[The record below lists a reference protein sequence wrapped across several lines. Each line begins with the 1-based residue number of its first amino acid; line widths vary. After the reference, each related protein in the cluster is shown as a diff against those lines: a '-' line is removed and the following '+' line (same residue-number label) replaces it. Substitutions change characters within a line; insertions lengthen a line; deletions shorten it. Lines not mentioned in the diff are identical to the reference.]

1 MEEGGGVVRFGVDVE
16 FRRRERECTGYKGL
30 YEALEGPDAAFVA
43 AGWDEVAE
51 GAAGW
56 LV

>member
-1 MEEGGGVVRFGVDVE
+1 MVRFGVDVE